1 MARSAVSL
9 SNPTIRL
16 NPQDNVV
23 VARSNLAAGAKFTES
38 SREWVLSTDIVM
50 GHKIAVVDILS
61 GEEVVKYG
69 QPIGVAT
76 ENINAGDWVHS
87 HNLKNNHRD
96 VEYEFATYLA
106 SPPRDDSHSFMGY
119 RRADGRAGTRNY
131 VAVISNV
138 NCSASVSKYVARHF
152 TPERLADYPNV
163 DGVVALTHHGGC
175 AMQFGGQQHQ
185 ILNRV
190 MGGMA
195 RHPNIGGYLLIGLG
209 CEQATLDYLI
219 DDQRLVQIEG
229 HEHKNGQP
237 LTLTLQ
243 ATGGTKKTIDAAIE
257 HIESML
263 PTVNSIQRVS
273 IPASEIV
280 LATECGGSDGN
291 SGITANPAVGVA
303 SDLIVACGG
312 TAILAETTEV
322 IGAEHLLTRRAVSE
336 SVGRKLLDRIEWWR
350 WYANMFGEVVDNNR
364 SAGNAAGGLTTIVE
378 KSLGA
383 VAKAG
388 QTPLC
393 DVFQYAEQIT
403 SRGLVLMDTPG
414 FDPCSITGMVAGGAN
429 MVVFTTG
436 RGSCYGCKPSPS
448 IKIATNTPMY
458 DRLTDDM
465 DINAGRIL
473 DGSTVDD
480 VGKEVFDEILAVAS
494 GRPTKSESLGIG
506 DEEFV
511 PWTIGPVL

>member
-1 MARSAVSL
+1 MSQP
-9 SNPTIRL
+9 NPTIRL
-16 NPQDNVV
+16 NPHDNVV
-23 VARSNLAAGAKFTES
+23 VARTNLAAGTEFS
-38 SREWVLSTDIVM
+38 DERGEIRLKSDIVM
-50 GHKIAVVDILS
+50 GHKIASNAIATGD
-61 GEEVVKYG
+61 EVVKYG
-69 QPIGVAT
+69 QPIGIASET
-76 ENINAGDWVHS
+76 IEAGDWVHS

-96 VEYEFATYLA
+96 IEYEFSTNVK
-106 SPPRDDSHSFMGY
+106 PPTPIDSHTFEGY
-119 RRADGRAGTRNY
+119 KRPNGKAGTRNY
-131 VAVISNV
+131 IAVISNV

-152 TPERLADYPNV
+152 TTERLADYPNV

-185 ILNRV
+185 LLNRV

-219 DDQRLVQIEG
+219 DDQQLVQIEG
-229 HEHKNGQP
+229 FNQNAKQP
-237 LTLTLQ
+237 LTLTMQ
-243 ATGGTKKTIDAAIE
+243 ASGGTQKTITAAVD
-257 HIESML
+257 HIEAML
-263 PTVNSIQRVS
+263 PEVNAIQRET
-273 IPASEIV
+273 IPASEII

-303 SDLIVACGG
+303 GDLLVACGG
-312 TAILAETTEV
+312 TSILAETTEV
-322 IGAEHLLTRRAVSE
+322 IGAEHLLTRRAISE

-350 WYANMFGEVVDNNR
+350 WYANIFGEVVDNNR

-388 QTPLC
+388 QSPLY
-393 DVFQYAEQIT
+393 DVYQYAEQIT

-436 RGSCYGCKPSPS
+436 RGSCYGCKPAPS

-458 DRLTDDM
+458 ERLSDDM
-465 DINAGRIL
+465 DINAGRVL
-473 DGSTVDD
+473 DDATLDE
-480 VGKEVFDEILAVAS
+480 VGNEIFQEILAVAS
-494 GRPTKSESLGIG
+494 GKPTKSESLGIG

-511 PWTIGPVL
+511 PWMIGPIL

>member
-1 MARSAVSL
+1 MARISVSL
-9 SNPTIRL
+9 FNPIIRL
-16 NPQDNVV
+16 NPHDNVV
-23 VARSNLAAGAKFTES
+23 VARVNLTQGTQVTDSDASFT
-38 SREWVLSTDIVM
+38 LSADIPM
-50 GHKIAVVDILS
+50 GHKIAAIDVAA
-61 GEEVVKYG
+61 GEEIGKYG

-76 ENINAGDWVHS
+76 EAIRAGAWVHS
-87 HNLKNNHRD
+87 HNLKNNHRS
-96 VEYEFATYLA
+96 VEYEFATHVE
-106 SPPRDDSHSFMGY
+106 SPKQDNSKTFSGY
-119 RRADGRAGTRNY
+119 RRPNGKAGTRNY
-131 VAVISNV
+131 IAVISNV

-152 TPERLADYPNV
+152 TSQRLADFPNV

-185 ILNRV
+185 LLNRV

-209 CEQATLDYLI
+209 CEQATLDYLV
-219 DDQRLVQIEG
+219 DDQRLVQIDG
-229 HEHKNGQP
+229 HEHRNGKP

-243 ATGGTKKTIDAAIE
+243 STGGTAKTIKAAIE
-257 HIESML
+257 QVESML
-263 PTVNSIQRVS
+263 PRVNAIQRES
-273 IPASEIV
+273 IPASEII

-312 TAILAETTEV
+312 TSILAETTEV

-336 SVGRKLLDRIEWWR
+336 EVGRKLLDRIEWWR
-350 WYANMFGEVVDNNR
+350 WYANIFGEVVDNNR
-364 SAGNAAGGLTTIVE
+364 SAGNAEGGLTTIVE

-388 QTPLC
+388 QTPLR
-393 DVFQYAEQIT
+393 DVYHYAEQV
-403 SRGLVLMDTPG
+403 SARGLVLMDTPG

-436 RGSCYGCKPSPS
+436 RGSCYGCKPAPS
-448 IKIATNTPMY
+448 IKIATNTPMFE
-458 DRLTDDM
+458 RMSDDM
-465 DINAGRIL
+465 DINAGRVL
-473 DGSTVDD
+473 DGATVDE
-480 VGKEVFDEILAVAS
+480 VGHEIFDEILAVAS
-494 GRPTKSESLGIG
+494 GKPTRSETLGIG

-511 PWTIGPVL
+511 PWMIGPVL